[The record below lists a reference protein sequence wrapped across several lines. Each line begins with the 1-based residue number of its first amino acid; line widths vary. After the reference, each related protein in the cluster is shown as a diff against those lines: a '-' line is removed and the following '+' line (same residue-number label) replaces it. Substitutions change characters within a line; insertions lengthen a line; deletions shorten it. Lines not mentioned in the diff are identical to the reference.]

1 MKSFLKRAIALW
13 LALLFVLTPRMI
25 QLALAQDDSDSASD
39 EEIQEVRQLA
49 QAGYLGD
56 KKDFFLSAKSL
67 AEDDITDALVAIDAA
82 FSQVDLKSLKPG
94 NSQYQTQDLEVILK
108 LLKEKTDDIR
118 ARKVSAWK
126 FENRV
131 KKMIAAL
138 TSNGEAASPATTA
151 VPTKTPAPKPT
162 PTPTPIPVPS
172 MEEFNG
178 MKKSLKDLEK
188 KTDDYQTELGK
199 KYDLLNKNQEDLQ
212 KSQEDLKGTN
222 ADNQEQ
228 LKLVK
233 KLIDEV
239 RENLKK
245 TGDRLDQVAQKTNQ
259 KNITDT
265 ELEQDLN
272 ILHKD
277 LRDNVQD
284 VSVLKQ
290 QIAKMESANSNQG
303 ASPLDQV
310 LNSKWLA
317 GGALVVGLAAL
328 IVTLTRK

>member
-1 MKSFLKRAIALW
+1 
-13 LALLFVLTPRMI
+13 MI

-303 ASPLDQV
+303 ASPWIR
-310 LNSKWLA
+310 S
-317 GGALVVGLAAL
+317 
-328 IVTLTRK
+328 